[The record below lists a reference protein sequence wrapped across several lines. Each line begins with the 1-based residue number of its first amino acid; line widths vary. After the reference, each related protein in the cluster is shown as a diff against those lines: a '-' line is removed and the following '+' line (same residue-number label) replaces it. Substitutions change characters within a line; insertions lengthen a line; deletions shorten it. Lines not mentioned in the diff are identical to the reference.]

1 MTRNHLE
8 SPLRLLNLGWA
19 GRGDSL
25 TFQPPVRIYGAIRT
39 PRGTARPIGYGE
51 PSIETPGTPQCV
63 PVFICGRRAGATLA
77 RA

>member
-1 MTRNHLE
+1 MNGKRTPALTR
-8 SPLRLLNLGWA
+8 

-51 PSIETPGTPQCV
+51 PSIETPGTLCERPR
-63 PVFICGRRAGATLA
+63 IHLWRRAGATLGKA
-77 RA
+77 